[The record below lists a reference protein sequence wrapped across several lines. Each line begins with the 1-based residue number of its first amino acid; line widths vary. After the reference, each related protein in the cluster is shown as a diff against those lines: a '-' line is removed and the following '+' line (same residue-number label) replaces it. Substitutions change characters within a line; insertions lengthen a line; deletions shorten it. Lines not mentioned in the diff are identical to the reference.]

1 METKSKGDIT
11 FQVVY
16 SKKKIKNFGNNIENG
31 TFVTVGKNVK

>member
-16 SKKKIKNFGNNIENG
+16 SKKKIKDFGNKVE
-31 TFVTVGKNVK
+31 K